1 MELQG
6 LDKLSYLRDLR
17 MKIKKWHIF
26 SSLIVLLIASSGLG
40 LWRFYLYPKQN
51 LFDPTKIAE
60 NFRSMESIF
69 PSKPISKSSNP
80 YKLKE
85 NIRELNVSYKF
96 GSKNHQMDEMLDR
109 TFTTGLLVLKNDTI
123 VYEQYFRGNSATAR
137 NTSWS
142 MAKSFISALI
152 GIAIAEGKINS
163 VNDPITKY
171 VPELINSGYNNVPI
185 KHILQMSSGVRFNEG
200 YSNPK
205 SDVNQLMSKLF
216 LYIRSM
222 DRVISD
228 FPSVETSGKK
238 FNYMSLDSH
247 VLGLLLRRVTGRSI
261 TDYFQEKLWQP
272 LGAESDAS
280 WVTDL
285 YGAEITFCGL
295 NATLRDYVK
304 FGLLYLHE
312 GKLNGK
318 QILSEQWVKESI
330 TPDRPDLQAGN
341 TDEKEYGGF
350 GYQYQW
356 WIPPNSDGDF
366 AAMGHRGQFIYVSPK
381 HQVVIVKTSA
391 AEKSLTTEIRLE
403 TIALFRAIAIEAF

>member
-1 MELQG
+1 
-6 LDKLSYLRDLR
+6 
-17 MKIKKWHIF
+17 MKVKKWHIF
-26 SSLIVLLIASSGLG
+26 SGLVVFLMAASGLG
-40 LWRFYLYPKQN
+40 LWRVYLYPKQN
-51 LFDPTKIAE
+51 LFAKEKISK

-69 PSKPISKSSNP
+69 PSKPIAKSSTP
-80 YKLKE
+80 YKLRK

-96 GSKNHQMDEMLDR
+96 GDKNHQMSEMLDR
-109 TFTTGLLVLKNDTI
+109 TSTTGILVVKNDVI
-123 VYEQYFRGNSATAR
+123 VYEHYFRGNTADAR

-142 MAKSFISALI
+142 MAKSFISALV
-152 GIAIAEGKINS
+152 GIAIAEGKISS

-171 VPELINSGYNNVPI
+171 VPELIDSGYNNVPI
-185 KHILQMSSGVRFNEG
+185 KHVLQMSSGVRFDEG

-205 SDVNQLMSKLF
+205 SDINELLPKLF
-216 LYIRSM
+216 LYVRPM

-228 FPSVETSGKK
+228 FPSESASGKK
-238 FNYMSLDSH
+238 FHYMSLDSH
-247 VLGLLLRRVTGRSI
+247 VLGLLLRRATGKSI

-285 YGAEITFCGL
+285 YGTEITFCGL
-295 NATLRDYVK
+295 NATLRDYAK

-330 TPDRPDLQAGN
+330 TPDRPDLQAN
-341 TDEKEYGGF
+341 ATDAKEYAGF

-356 WIPPNSDGDF
+356 WVPPDTNGDF
-366 AAMGHRGQFIYVSPK
+366 VAMGHRGQFIYVSPK

-391 AEKSLTTEIRLE
+391 AEKSLTSEIRLE
-403 TIALFRAIAIEAF
+403 TIALFRAIADVVF